1 MFGQKSVKKMNEFRA
16 GWGQFSN
23 LCGWVWL
30 GTVFKFG
37 GTDPAEGID
46 PGEGSLGL
54 GQFLN

>member
-1 MFGQKSVKKMNEFRA
+1 MNLVA